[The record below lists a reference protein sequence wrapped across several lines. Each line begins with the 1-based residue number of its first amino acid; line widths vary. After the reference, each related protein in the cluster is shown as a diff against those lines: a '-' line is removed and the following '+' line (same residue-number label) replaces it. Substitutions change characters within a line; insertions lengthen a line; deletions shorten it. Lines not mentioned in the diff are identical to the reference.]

1 MLQLLDDKARLFMTG
16 EDLQNLPIVP
26 LHQDLLMVAILGLTH
41 CERNGHHYNRGLSM
55 LSAKDKQSVMKNHP
69 DLYQQRGDEW
79 YLKIQQGQVAINSLF
94 RTGFAVAD
102 EPDWDS
108 MTELRPWLDKR
119 YPHTNS

>member
-55 LSAKDKQSVMKNHP
+55 LSPADKQSVAKNHR
-69 DLYQQRGDEW
+69 DLYRKRDDEW
-79 YLKIQQGQVAINSLF
+79 YLNVQEGQVQINSLF
-94 RTGFAVAD
+94 GNGFAVAD

-108 MTELRPWLDKR
+108 MTELRAWLDER
-119 YPHTNS
+119 YPTE

>member
-1 MLQLLDDKARLFMTG
+1 MLQLLNDKARLFMTG

-55 LSAKDKQSVMKNHP
+55 LSPTDKGSVAKHHR
-69 DLYQQRGDEW
+69 DLYRKRDGEW
-79 YLKIQQGQVAINSLF
+79 YLNVQRGQVAINSLF
-94 RTGFAVAD
+94 GSGFAVAD

-108 MTELRPWLDKR
+108 KTDLRTWLDKR
-119 YPHTNS
+119 YPAINR